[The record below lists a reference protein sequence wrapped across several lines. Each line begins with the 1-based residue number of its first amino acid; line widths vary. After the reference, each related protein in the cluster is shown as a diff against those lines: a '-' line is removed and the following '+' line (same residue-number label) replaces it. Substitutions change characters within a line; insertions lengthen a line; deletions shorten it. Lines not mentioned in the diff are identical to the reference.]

1 LFAAIHEKID
11 LEEAVGIE
19 KHSTNGENWQNLFE
33 LLQAFRWKCSNFV
46 ECNGGQNLANLESD
60 GK

>member
-19 KHSTNGENWQNLFE
+19 KHATDGQNWQNLLK
-33 LLQAFRWKCSNFV
+33 LLQVFRWECSNFV
-46 ECNGGQNLANLESD
+46 ECNCGQKLANL
-60 GK
+60 